1 MIHSETFETQ
11 PLSFDEVIEVLD
23 MVNKEAF
30 KNIELFK
37 IGWDDLVKSKNF
49 LMYLNFQSSGKLLKI
64 TKSRFLG
71 F

>member
-1 MIHSETFETQ
+1 MIHAETFETQ

-37 IGWDDLVKSKNF
+37 IGWDDLVKS
-49 LMYLNFQSSGKLLKI
+49 
-64 TKSRFLG
+64 
-71 F
+71 

>member
-1 MIHSETFETQ
+1 MIHAETFETQ

-37 IGWDDLVKSKNF
+37 IGWDDLVKSQCQQIALIFSNW
-49 LMYLNFQSSGKLLKI
+49 QIS
-64 TKSRFLG
+64 
-71 F
+71 